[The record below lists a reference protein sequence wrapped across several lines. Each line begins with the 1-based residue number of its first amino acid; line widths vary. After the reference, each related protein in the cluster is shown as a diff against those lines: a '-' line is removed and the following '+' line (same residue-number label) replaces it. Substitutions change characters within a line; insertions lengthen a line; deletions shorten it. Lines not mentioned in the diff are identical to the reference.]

1 MTTNWLFDLNRD
13 GSSEGWEDAAI
24 KNFRGN
30 PLNNLAREI
39 IQNSLDAP
47 RELGDEVVTV
57 SFQKET
63 VSTAS
68 VPDINEL
75 KAVID
80 KCIDDANTFVLPDKR
95 ENLFM
100 AQQTVQ
106 ADTIDL
112 LQISETGT
120 SGMEGP
126 CEPGKPLYKY
136 LKAKGQGGKSFDGA
150 RGSHGQ
156 GKAAPILCSQLHTIF
171 VSSNWKQK
179 NLVMGRAT
187 LSSHYGDNKKQIH
200 SNVGYWGEDFEPVEF
215 CGEMPTWLERRAPG
229 TNIVV
234 LGFKQFSRW
243 DEILIAA
250 VAVNFFA
257 AINRGMLKVIVQG
270 FEINADTLPEI
281 FDMPQLLSLIES
293 QSDVPRGDYE
303 RAKGY
308 YSTYTVPDEA
318 EEGEVLN
325 LGYFKFYLKKRDDG
339 QQNIGLL
346 RDEMF
351 ITSSIPRLK
360 RKFGASYLGFDMLIE
375 PASSASNSLIKS
387 MEPPAHDGLNTSW
400 IDDKELRRKAESG
413 MVHLRRRVTE
423 LLERHLKIEVND
435 EEHHSVF
442 DKFFSISGG
451 GEKIS
456 DATDPTGGFV
466 FSNRQVTETFQSNAA
481 LLSRSWSHELET
493 SDVENK
499 QPNTPEKGH
508 APKSTDDEKTEKQAP
523 DLGAQESEDS
533 VKEFKSKPVDLSNVK
548 MRSLAPNKF
557 IVQFMPSKTG
567 KLKLL
572 VAEQGSDLKTM
583 VRVNESNLGQVS
595 EEGALF
601 VDGEVG
607 VKVQL
612 EITLQK
618 PLIGA
623 LSILASGA

>member
-63 VSTAS
+63 VSTES

-80 KCIDDANTFVLPDKR
+80 NCIEDADTFVLPDKQ

-112 LQISETGT
+112 LQVSETGT

-156 GKAAPILCSQLHTIF
+156 GKAAPILCSQLHTIL

-200 SNVGYWGEDFEPVEF
+200 NNVGYWGEDFEPVEF
-215 CGEMPTWLERRAPG
+215 HGGMPTWLERRTPG
-229 TNIVV
+229 TNIVI

-308 YSTYTVPDEA
+308 YSTYTAPDEE

-481 LLSRSWSHELET
+481 LLSRSWSHELEA
-493 SDVENK
+493 SDVDNK
-499 QPNTPEKGH
+499 QSNTPEKGN
-508 APKSTDDEKTEKQAP
+508 APETNDDEKAEKQAP

-557 IVQFMPSKTG
+557 IVQFKPSKTG

-601 VDGEVG
+601 VDGEEG

-618 PLIGA
+618 PLSGA
-623 LSILASGA
+623 LSILASGS

>member
-63 VSTAS
+63 VSTES

-80 KCIDDANTFVLPDKR
+80 KCIEDADTFVLPDKQ

-171 VSSNWKQK
+171 VSSNWKQQ

-187 LSSHYGDNKKQIH
+187 LSSHYGDSKKQIH
-200 SNVGYWGEDFEPVEF
+200 NNVGYWGEDFEPVEF
-215 CGEMPTWLERRAPG
+215 HGGMPTWLERRAPG

-308 YSTYTVPDEA
+308 YSTYTAPDEE

-481 LLSRSWSHELET
+481 LLSRSWSHELEA
-493 SDVENK
+493 SDVDNK
-499 QPNTPEKGH
+499 QSNTPEKGN
-508 APKSTDDEKTEKQAP
+508 APKSTDDDKTEKQAP
-523 DLGAQESEDS
+523 DLGARESEDS

>member
-1 MTTNWLFDLNRD
+1 MTKNWLFDLNRD

-80 KCIDDANTFVLPDKR
+80 KCIEDANTFVLPDKQ

-156 GKAAPILCSQLHTIF
+156 GKATPILCSQLHTIF

-187 LSSHYGDNKKQIH
+187 LSSHYGDSKKQIH
-200 SNVGYWGEDFEPVEF
+200 NNVGYWGEDFEPVEF
-215 CGEMPTWLERRAPG
+215 HDEMPTWLERRAPG
-229 TNIVV
+229 TNIVI

-308 YSTYTVPDEA
+308 YSTYTVPDEE

-325 LGYFKFYLKKRDDG
+325 LGYFKFYIKKRDDG

-466 FSNRQVTETFQSNAA
+466 FSNRQVTETFQSNVA

-499 QPNTPEKGH
+499 QPDTPEKSN

-533 VKEFKSKPVDLSNVK
+533 VKEFKSKPVDLFNVK

>member
-1 MTTNWLFDLNRD
+1 
-13 GSSEGWEDAAI
+13 
-24 KNFRGN
+24 
-30 PLNNLAREI
+30 
-39 IQNSLDAP
+39 
-47 RELGDEVVTV
+47 
-57 SFQKET
+57 
-63 VSTAS
+63 
-68 VPDINEL
+68 
-75 KAVID
+75 
-80 KCIDDANTFVLPDKR
+80 
-95 ENLFM
+95 
-100 AQQTVQ
+100 
-106 ADTIDL
+106 
-112 LQISETGT
+112 
-120 SGMEGP
+120 
-126 CEPGKPLYKY
+126 
-136 LKAKGQGGKSFDGA
+136 
-150 RGSHGQ
+150 
-156 GKAAPILCSQLHTIF
+156 
-171 VSSNWKQK
+171 
-179 NLVMGRAT
+179 MGRAT
-187 LSSHYGDNKKQIH
+187 LSSHYGDSKKQIH
-200 SNVGYWGEDFEPVEF
+200 NNVGYWGEDFEPVEF
-215 CGEMPTWLERRAPG
+215 HGEMPTWLERRTPG
-229 TNIVV
+229 TNIVI

-250 VAVNFFA
+250 VSVNFFA

-308 YSTYTVPDEA
+308 YSTYTAPDEE

-466 FSNRQVTETFQSNAA
+466 FSNRQVKETFQSNAA

-499 QPNTPEKGH
+499 QSNTPEKGN
-508 APKSTDDEKTEKQAP
+508 APETNDDEKAEKQAP

-548 MRSLAPNKF
+548 MRSLAADKF
-557 IVQFMPSKTG
+557 IIQFMPNKTG
-567 KLKLL
+567 NLKLL

-583 VRVNESNLGQVS
+583 VRVKESNLGQVS

-601 VDGEVG
+601 VDGEEG

-618 PLIGA
+618 PLSGA
-623 LSILASGA
+623 LSILASGS

>member
-30 PLNNLAREI
+30 PLNNLAREV

-47 RELGDEVVTV
+47 RESEAEVVTV

-63 VSTAS
+63 VSTAE
-68 VPDINEL
+68 VPNIDEL

-80 KCIDDANTFVLPDKR
+80 KCIEDADTFVLPDKQ

-100 AQQTVQ
+100 AQQAVR

-112 LQISETGT
+112 LKISETGT
-120 SGMEGP
+120 AGMEGP

-156 GKAAPILCSQLHTIF
+156 GKAAPILCSQLHTIL
-171 VSSNWKQK
+171 VSSKWEQK

-187 LSSHYGDNKKQIH
+187 LSSHYGGSKKQIH
-200 SNVGYWGEDFEPVEF
+200 NNVGYWGEDFEPVDYQD
-215 CGEMPTWLERRAPG
+215 GMPAWPERKTPG
-229 TNIVV
+229 TNIVI
-234 LGFKQFSRW
+234 LGWKQFSRW

-250 VAVNFFA
+250 TAVNFFA
-257 AINRGMLKVIVQG
+257 AINRGLLKVVVQG
-270 FEINADTLPEI
+270 FEINTETLPEI
-281 FDMPQLLSLIES
+281 FERAQLLSLIES

-308 YSTYTVPDEA
+308 YSTYTAPDYF
-318 EEGEVLN
+318 EEGEVFN
-325 LGYFKFYLKKRDDG
+325 LGFFNFYMKKREDS

-360 RKFGASYLGFDMLIE
+360 RKFGAPYLGFDMLIV
-375 PASSASNSLIKS
+375 PASATASLLIKS

-400 IDDKELRRKAESG
+400 IDDIGLRKKTENG
-413 MVHLRRRVTE
+413 MVQLRRRVGE
-423 LLERHLKIEVND
+423 LLDRHLKIKIND

-481 LLSRSWSHELET
+481 ILSASWSHELKT
-493 SDVENK
+493 SDDENK
-499 QPNTPEKGH
+499 QSSTSKKSESPEIN
-508 APKSTDDEKTEKQAP
+508 DDEKAGKQAP
-523 DLGAQESEDS
+523 ELGAQESEDS
-533 VKEFKSKPVDLSNVK
+533 IKEFKSKPVDLSNVK
-548 MRSLAPNKF
+548 MRSLAPDKF
-557 IVQFMPSKTG
+557 VVQFMPGKTG
-567 KLKLL
+567 HLKLL
-572 VAEQGSDLKTM
+572 IAEQGSDLKTM
-583 VRVNESNLGQVS
+583 VRVKESNLGQVS
-595 EEGALF
+595 DEGALY
-601 VDGEVG
+601 VDGNEG
-607 VKVQL
+607 VKLEL
-612 EITLQK
+612 EITLQQ
-618 PLIGA
+618 PLNGA
-623 LSILASGA
+623 LSLLASGA